1 MWDEGVKARV
11 KEEESRR
18 RENQGGRIKKE
29 IEEESRQKES
39 RRRSQG
45 GRIKKADLKK
55 KARSK
60 RHVRN
65 HNRFGIIW
73 GSYWNHFETA
83 GSEPD
88 LKKGT
93 IKRARSEPQSFWYH
107 FGIVPESF

>member
-45 GRIKKADLKK
+45 GRIKK
-55 KARSK
+55 
-60 RHVRN
+60 
-65 HNRFGIIW
+65 
-73 GSYWNHFETA
+73 
-83 GSEPD
+83 PD
-88 LKKGT
+88 LK
-93 IKRARSEPQSFWYH
+93 
-107 FGIVPESF
+107 